1 MLQQNSTQQ
10 GTEKLVH
17 GIHQLD
23 DCVAAQQLGA
33 VQQQRQAGAY
43 HGLVKPLHGV
53 QTAQHGQ
60 DQREQGQMRQSGSGC
75 SRNTG
80 GHQIQQCHQAGFTAA
95 VCQRTAGQHSSKG
108 GQHGQS
114 GDAAVQRGRTSLPQQ
129 IQRQRKPQGG
139 IAEQGDD
146 LSEDDK
152 DKSVHGNLLLFIYKL
167 LVCICIQKKAE
178 RSARE
183 IQSLTGVHSC
193 TSCSA
198 CASVKRSSPSAWVI
212 C

>member
-17 GIHQLD
+17 GIYQLD
-23 DCVAAQQLGA
+23 DRVAAQQLGA
-33 VQQQRQAGAY
+33 VQQQGQTGAY
-43 HGLVKPLHGV
+43 HGLVKPLNGV

-60 DQREQGQMRQSGSGC
+60 DQRKQRQMRQSGNGC
-75 SRNTG
+75 RRNTG
-80 GHQIQQCHQAGFTAA
+80 GHQIQQRHQTGFTAA
-95 VCQRTAGQHSSKG
+95 VCQRAAGQHSGQS
-108 GQHGQS
+108 GQHGQR
-114 GDAAVQRGRTSLPQQ
+114 GDAAVQCSGTGLPQQ

-146 LSEDDK
+146 LPEDDEE
-152 DKSVHGNLLLFIYKL
+152 KSVHGNLLFFIYRP
-167 LVCICIQKKAE
+167 LVCICVQKRTE

>member
-23 DCVAAQQLGA
+23 DCVAAQKLGA

-43 HGLVKPLHGV
+43 HGLVKPLNGV
-53 QTAQHGQ
+53 QTAQHCQ
-60 DQREQGQMRQSGSGC
+60 DQRKQGQMRQSGSGC

-80 GHQIQQCHQAGFTAA
+80 GHQIQQRHQAGFTAA
-95 VCQRTAGQHSSKG
+95 VCQRAAGQHSSKG

-152 DKSVHGNLLLFIYKL
+152 DKSVHGNLLLFIYRL
-167 LVCICIQKKAE
+167 LVCIYIQKKAE

>member
-33 VQQQRQAGAY
+33 VQQQGQAGAY
-43 HGLVKPLHGV
+43 HGLVKPLNGV
-53 QTAQHGQ
+53 QTAQHCQ
-60 DQREQGQMRQSGSGC
+60 DQRKQGQMRQSGSGC

-95 VCQRTAGQHSSKG
+95 VCQRAAGQHSSKG

-146 LSEDDK
+146 LPEDDK
-152 DKSVHGNLLLFIYKL
+152 NKSVHGNLLLFIYRL
-167 LVCICIQKKAE
+167 LVCIYIQKKAE

>member
-1 MLQQNSTQQ
+1 
-10 GTEKLVH
+10 
-17 GIHQLD
+17 
-23 DCVAAQQLGA
+23 
-33 VQQQRQAGAY
+33 
-43 HGLVKPLHGV
+43 
-53 QTAQHGQ
+53 
-60 DQREQGQMRQSGSGC
+60 MRQSGSGC

-95 VCQRTAGQHSSKG
+95 VCQRAAGQHSSKG

-114 GDAAVQRGRTSLPQQ
+114 GDATVQRGRTSLPQQ

-152 DKSVHGNLLLFIYKL
+152 DKSVHGNLLLFIYRL
-167 LVCICIQKKAE
+167 LVCIYIQKKAE

>member
-10 GTEKLVH
+10 GAEKLVH

-23 DCVAAQQLGA
+23 DRVAAQQLGA

-43 HGLVKPLHGV
+43 HGLVKPLNGV

-60 DQREQGQMRQSGSGC
+60 DQRKQGQMRQSGSGC
-75 SRNTG
+75 RRNTG
-80 GHQIQQCHQAGFTAA
+80 GHQIQQRHQAGLAAA
-95 VCQRTAGQHSSKG
+95 VCQCAAGQHSDQSRQHSK
-108 GQHGQS
+108 S
-114 GDAAVQRGRTSLPQQ
+114 GDAAVQCGRTGLPQQ

-146 LSEDDK
+146 LPEDDK
-152 DKSVHGNLLLFIYKL
+152 DKSVHRTLLLFIYRL
-167 LVCICIQKKAE
+167 LVCIYIQKKAE

-198 CASVKRSSPSAWVI
+198 CASVKRSSPSAWVT